1 MFSVRMPI
9 PLQNTCLPLLVT
21 GILETRPSATIMAVP
36 CTSMLPKSM
45 NCALCPRKQQLMSRP
60 EISLQQY
67 FVSFLF
73 SCEQA
78 LTTLQL
84 EESAPSGSIG
94 R

>member
-1 MFSVRMPI
+1 
-9 PLQNTCLPLLVT
+9 
-21 GILETRPSATIMAVP
+21 
-36 CTSMLPKSM
+36 
-45 NCALCPRKQQLMSRP
+45 MSRP

-73 SCEQA
+73 SFEQA

-84 EESAPSGSIG
+84 EENAPSGSIE